1 MLCYI
6 CQEEIIE
13 NIFQLICGHEYH
25 IRCIS
30 QIRKPECPVCKK
42 QTLNIPNIENIL
54 MREQADIKTRQ
65 IEHELSLYLEEL
77 KEIEKMIAYIEI

>member
-13 NIFQLICGHEYH
+13 KYFQLICGHEYH
-25 IRCIS
+25 VRCIS

-54 MREQADIKTRQ
+54 IKEQADMKTRQ
-65 IEHELSLYLEEL
+65 MENELLLYIEEL
-77 KEIEKMIAYIEI
+77 RKIENMIAYIEI

>member
-1 MLCYI
+1 MFCYI

-25 IRCIS
+25 INCIS

-54 MREQADIKTRQ
+54 TREQADIRTRQ
-65 IEHELSLYLEEL
+65 IENEVALYLEEL
-77 KEIEKMIAYIEI
+77 KELEKMIAYIEI